1 MAGGNYGGNSIPTT
15 PIVGTVLITGKDT
28 TYKNYSCTS
37 ALATH
42 ATNSTITYRGVVM
55 PLAEGHTL
63 DLVFYPPEV
72 TVATEIVFMCYD
84 CSCNSPMTGT
94 TSPSSFYSG
103 TTDEFIRPQMFQPT
117 IIGGGGLNS

>member
-37 ALATH
+37 ALAT
-42 ATNSTITYRGVVM
+42 AGSATITYRGVVM

-63 DLVFYPPEV
+63 DLVFDPPDV
-72 TVATEIVFMCYD
+72 TVATSIVFMCYD
-84 CSCNSPMTGT
+84 CSCRSTMTGT
-94 TSPSSFYSG
+94 TSPSSFYSAR
-103 TTDEFIRPQMFQPT
+103 TMFSPT

>member
-1 MAGGNYGGNSIPTT
+1 MAGGNYGGSSIPTQ
-15 PIVGTVLITGKDT
+15 PIVGTVLVAGKDAQ
-28 TYKNYSCTS
+28 YKHYACTS

-63 DLVFYPPEV
+63 DLVFNPPDV
-72 TVATEIVFMCYD
+72 TVATSIVLTCYD
-84 CSCNSPMTGT
+84 CSWHSPMTGT
-94 TSPSSFYSG
+94 TAPSSFYSG
-103 TTDEFIRPQMFQPT
+103 TTDEFIRPAMFQPT